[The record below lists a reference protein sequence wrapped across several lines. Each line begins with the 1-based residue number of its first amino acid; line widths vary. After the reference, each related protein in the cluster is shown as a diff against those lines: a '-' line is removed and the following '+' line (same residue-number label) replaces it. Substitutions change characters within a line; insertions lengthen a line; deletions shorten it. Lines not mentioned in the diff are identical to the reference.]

1 MWWQGQCHLLSLAA
15 RVHNAIPIIYAL
27 LHCRCKSRPCLAF
40 NLDNFTGIRSRESPS
55 SQGCKGM
62 FVAKL
67 KFHFD
72 INVNING
79 ICGNISWIY
88 CEGTIESISLRLD
101 LWPIHHTLHARTA
114 VARMTEATMSVDWRG
129 TICLTQQCE
138 SNQSYVHYEVRLAQ
152 ICFHLVMP
160 TAIISISTEVQTTW

>member
-1 MWWQGQCHLLSLAA
+1 VCSLAAILCMLYLAAFLSMLCLDTCISSYGLILHQPRLQDLSLSASCQMHNVLTGQCHLLSLAA

-79 ICGNISWIY
+79 ICGNIS
-88 CEGTIESISLRLD
+88 
-101 LWPIHHTLHARTA
+101 
-114 VARMTEATMSVDWRG
+114 
-129 TICLTQQCE
+129 
-138 SNQSYVHYEVRLAQ
+138 
-152 ICFHLVMP
+152 
-160 TAIISISTEVQTTW
+160 